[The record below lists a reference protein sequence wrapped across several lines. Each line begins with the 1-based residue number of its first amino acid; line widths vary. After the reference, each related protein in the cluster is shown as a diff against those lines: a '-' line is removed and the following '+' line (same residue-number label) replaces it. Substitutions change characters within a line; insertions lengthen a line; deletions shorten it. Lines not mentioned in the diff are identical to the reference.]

1 MDEVKTV
8 FLKDVLN
15 GYSLSSKVVSYT
27 DLTLQLKEYFEE
39 IPFK

>member
-1 MDEVKTV
+1 MKLKTV

-15 GYSLSSKVVSYT
+15 GYSLSSKVGYT

-39 IPFK
+39 IPF